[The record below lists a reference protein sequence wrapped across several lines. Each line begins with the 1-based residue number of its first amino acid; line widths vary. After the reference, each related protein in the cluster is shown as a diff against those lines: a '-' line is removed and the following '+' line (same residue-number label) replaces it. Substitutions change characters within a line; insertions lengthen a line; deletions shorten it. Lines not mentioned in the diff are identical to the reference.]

1 MSVAIDPVCGMEVTI
16 LPDALTATVEIAGL
30 AVAGQADRHR
40 GALDV
45 SAPGQERFWFCG
57 RGCLLDS
64 QDEPERYLDA
74 DFHPSGM

>member
-16 LPDALTATVEIAGL
+16 APDALTTSVEVAGL

-45 SAPGQERFWFCG
+45 SAPGQERFYFCG
-57 RGCLLDS
+57 RGCLLDF
-64 QDEPERYLDA
+64 QDDPSPFLDA
-74 DFHPSGM
+74 GYQPSGM